1 MSKITPKNLSYDST
15 LPPFL
20 QRMQAAQG
28 HNDGRHE
35 RAIARPK
42 RARTQADEDDDAPTY
57 VDEGNDVVSRA
68 DYEALVRLDGSEDKV
83 EEDKGD
89 AKAKAPGTSS
99 EDAGPKAGEARENR
113 DKEKIAT
120 IGVSKKRK
128 TGKVVGG
135 DDDHRDAEPDISA
148 KSSAPTPKQAGDA
161 TAPDKKKVRAK
172 KIKLSFNDDE
182 GS

>member
-20 QRMQAAQG
+20 QRMQAANG

-57 VDEGNDVVSRA
+57 VDEGNDVVSRE
-68 DYEALVRLDGSEDKV
+68 DYEALVRLDGSQENDKDT
-83 EEDKGD
+83 EGK
-89 AKAKAPGTSS
+89 
-99 EDAGPKAGEARENR
+99 PKLHEAGEDSEGAVPKDEEGTRARE
-113 DKEKIAT
+113 KETIAA

-128 TGKVVGG
+128 AGKVVGKNN
-135 DDDHRDAEPDISA
+135 DQADNEPDIA
-148 KSSAPTPKQAGDA
+148 TKSPALVRKQVGDA
-161 TAPDKKKVRAK
+161 KASNKKKAK

-182 GS
+182 DS